1 MALSGGWGRGKL
13 AEAKAARKAARK
25 ARVASAETPVKREKF
40 LPLTRFALMDRLAR
54 PGLWPDGQV
63 ADVRRFFQRLDYM
76 RQQTYVAR
84 KLAMFQ
90 TYEPFSP
97 DSDLLVTRV
106 FSPEER
112 ATMQTRLV
120 ADVRALLEQAN
131 YERIDHSDKAAIM
144 TKGSHYGLDLSVE
157 LDEFE
162 ELLIYYRGS
171 KSRVQ
176 MRRNKKRLYL
186 FKEEFEVPIFQR
198 LCILFKLKPLETRV
212 KDVMRDQRCDRAQ
225 AEKLVKRARSTLPEQ
240 VNADNIYLKLFKN
253 IPRTDIEMVF
263 PNTQIK
269 FRMFDKLKLGA
280 SAGGGLGAGA
290 FGAASKL
297 AVATNPFAMAGAVA
311 ALGGV
316 AVRQGM
322 NFVNQKNKYM
332 VTMAQNLYFHAM
344 ADNRGAMT
352 LIADDAAEQDIK
364 EEMLLYAVLAKTE
377 ANISDLDQVDEAIEQ
392 YMHNTY
398 GFAADFEIDDA
409 LSRLV
414 ETGIV
419 TQRAD
424 GTLDTLAPAAA
435 SDHVDKLWDR
445 YLDDLPEPFVGEGTE
460 FDAQASV
467 AAIAPISAPEPVT

>member
-1 MALSGGWGRGKL
+1 MALAGGWGRGKL
-13 AEAKAARKAARK
+13 AGAKAARKAARK
-25 ARVASAETPVKREKF
+25 ARADDAETPMRREKF
-40 LPLTRFALMDRLAR
+40 LPLTRFALMDRLTR
-54 PGLWPDGQV
+54 PNLWPEGQ
-63 ADVRRFFQRLDYM
+63 AGEVRRFFQRLDYM
-76 RQQTYVAR
+76 RQQTYIAR

-97 DSDLLVTRV
+97 DSDLLMTRA
-106 FSPEER
+106 FSANER
-112 ATMQTRLV
+112 STMQARLV
-120 ADVRALLEQAN
+120 ADVRTLLEQAN
-131 YERIDHSDKAAIM
+131 YERIDHGDKAAIM
-144 TKGSHYGLDLSVE
+144 TKGSHYGLDLSVD

-171 KSRVQ
+171 KSRTQ
-176 MRRNKKRLYL
+176 TRRNKKRLYL

-198 LCILFKLKPLETRV
+198 LCILFKLKPVDVRI

-240 VNADNIYLKLFKN
+240 VKADNIYMKLFKN

-290 FGAASKL
+290 FGAVSKL

-352 LIADDAAEQDIK
+352 LIADDASEQDIK

-398 GFAADFEIDDA
+398 GFIADFEIEDA
-409 LSRLV
+409 LIRLV
-414 ETGIV
+414 ATGIV

-424 GTLDTLAPAAA
+424 GTLDTLPPAAA
-435 SDHVDKLWDR
+435 SAHIDKLWDR
-445 YLDDLPEPFVGEGTE
+445 YLDDLPEPAVGEGTE
-460 FDAQASV
+460 FDARAPSV
-467 AAIAPISAPEPVT
+467 AAVS